1 MSDSAMKSLL
11 LLWNF
16 LLLCLVGYIYLY
28 SLCVLVS
35 NSFFWLQSVLLSRY
49 AQEEEADDSH
59 HDHRQSLDAL
69 SHERYCI

>member
-11 LLWNF
+11 LLWNV
-16 LLLCLVGYIYLY
+16 LLLGLVGCFYLY
-28 SLCVLVS
+28 ALCVLVS
-35 NSFFWLQSVLLSRY
+35 NCFFWLQSVLLSRH

-59 HDHRQSLDAL
+59 HDYRQSLDTL

>member
-1 MSDSAMKSLL
+1 MYDSVMKSLL

-16 LLLCLVGYIYLY
+16 LLLSLVGYIYLY
-28 SLCVLVS
+28 SLYVLAS
-35 NSFFWLQSVLLSRY
+35 NSFFWLQSVLVSRY
-49 AQEEEADDSH
+49 AQEEEADDRH